1 MSTWFGYPLIFV
13 TFIICFVSALLGL
26 TPIVPMQLAATVIV
40 VCMTVCWAC
49 LLLNIRSDIK
59 SDWRYLR
66 EAHKKRNPRK
76 IATSRKRLVQNLLWL
91 IFSPLAVIVSVA
103 WGGFVLVLIA
113 VAEVLDK
120 FDEKVSA

>member
-40 VCMTVCWAC
+40 VCMAVCWAC

-76 IATSRKRLVQNLLWL
+76 IATGRKRLVQNLLWL